1 MPELHLHPLD
11 SDRRPADGAGV
22 LKVTRFPAVLGR
34 HRDCEPFIGHPW
46 ISRRHCELT
55 LRGEEVWVRD
65 LGSRNGTSVNAR
77 PVADAQPLADGDLLK
92 LGPLFFQVRW
102 AAPGGRP
109 LAAPGS
115 DTGASGRPC
124 PPHQVLVVEDDRD
137 TAVGL
142 ARLLQGWG
150 HDVRVAHDGAE
161 ALRAARARRPDTV
174 LLDIRLPGMDGY
186 QVAQQLRAQL
196 GLGDAVLVGITGD
209 ASAADPRRS
218 QEAGLHRLLTKPV
231 DLQALAGVLG
241 TTA

>member
-1 MPELHLHPLD
+1 MLEVQLHRLGQ
-11 SDRRPADGAGV
+11 RRWSEAGADV
-22 LKVTRFPAVLGR
+22 VQVTRFPAILGR
-34 HRDCEPFIGHPW
+34 HAEGEAVLDHPMV
-46 ISRRHCELT
+46 SRRHCELS
-55 LRGEEVWVRD
+55 LHGDEVWVRD
-65 LGSRNGTSVNAR
+65 LGSRNGTFVNAR
-77 PVADAQPLADGDLLK
+77 PVIDAQPLADGDLLK
-92 LGPLFFQVRW
+92 LGPLFFHVRLV
-102 AAPGGRP
+102 APALAP
-109 LAAPGS
+109 AAAPGS
-115 DTGASGRPC
+115 GTGASSHPN
-124 PPHQVLVVEDDRD
+124 PPQQVLVVEDDVD
-137 TAVGL
+137 TAAGL